1 MKKGVQRQRHA
12 SPSRNRVL
20 VVCIVFTL
28 LTFGGIAG
36 YAYWQHTLSQ
46 QNAQA
51 LTEAE
56 IALRDYQ
63 AGLEAKKAEQVYIRL
78 PGATPVKAPVEN
90 YDDPANIWTL
100 VNKERAL
107 PMDYV
112 PADLMIPELSTRA
125 NATADEKKIRT
136 VMGSAL
142 VQMFG
147 DASKAG
153 HDLMIGSAY
162 RSSVTQEQ
170 LFNSYVASAGYD
182 EANRYSAHAGHSEH
196 QTGLAVDISTTS
208 QQCYLSACFI
218 DTADGQW
225 LAEHAHL
232 YGFHLRYPEGKEAIT
247 GYNFE
252 PWHYRYV
259 GVDLATALKESE
271 LTLDQAWP
279 YLQEAL
285 TTLRTNKAL

>member
-1 MKKGVQRQRHA
+1 MKRQKGEVRQR
-12 SPSRNRVL
+12 SRRWVL
-20 VVCIVFTL
+20 VLCIVLTL
-28 LTFGGIAG
+28 FAFAGIG
-36 YAYWQHTLSQ
+36 VFAYVNEQ
-46 QNAQA
+46 
-51 LTEAE
+51 E
-56 IALRDYQ
+56 IAKAQQQ
-63 AGLEAKKAEQVYIRL
+63 ADQASASLTSFLAAKEAKKKETVYISL
-78 PGATPVKAPVEN
+78 PNAAQIEAPLEN
-90 YDDPANIWTL
+90 YEDPANIWTL

-107 PMDYV
+107 PMEYV
-112 PADLMIPELSTRA
+112 PADLIIPDLSTRA
-125 NATADEKKIRT
+125 NATADEKKVRA
-136 VMGSAL
+136 VMGDAL

-162 RSSVTQEQ
+162 RSSATQEQ
-170 LFNSYVASAGYD
+170 LFNSYVASAGYA
-182 EANRYSAHAGHSEH
+182 EANMYSAHAGHSEH

-225 LAEHAHL
+225 LAENAHK
-232 YGFHLRYPEGKEAIT
+232 YGFHLRYPLGKEAIT

-259 GVDLATALKESE
+259 GIDLATALHESE

-279 YLQEAL
+279 YLMTAL
-285 TTLRTNKAL
+285 QTLRDNQML